1 MLSIGKMVAGS
12 EKYYLDTVAKGHEE
26 YYTGSGEAPG
36 QWLGSG
42 SYGLGLVGEVTPDHL
57 RSVLSGFAPD
67 GRSLT
72 AGRARPEG
80 RVSGFDFTFSAPKSV
95 SLLYGLGDP
104 SVSDV
109 VRKAHAE
116 AVADALGYLERN
128 ALKARRGAG
137 GERRIGAEGLIAAGF
152 QHRTSR
158 AGDPQLHTHVLVANA
173 TLGHDGAWSAPD
185 ARLLYFHSRAAGFL
199 YQAALRAEL
208 SDALGVRFG
217 PVTNGMAEVDG
228 ISEVLLKTFSTRRA
242 EIERHMASHGTTSAR
257 AAEVAAL
264 ITRGPKDRDTDRNL
278 EGPTDLHGKWRARA
292 SDLAIDDSGLGALGL
307 DELLCSHVPE
317 RVEQLDLD
325 VLVDELTGPEGL
337 CASDSTF
344 ERRDLVRA
352 VAGRL
357 VDGGSVAEIER
368 VADHVL
374 ASSEV
379 VPLASVGRGGEPRH
393 TTVELLTIETALLQ
407 GAVSRAGDGVATVN
421 AHDVES
427 ALSHFPQLDDD
438 QRAMVTRLTT
448 SGAGVDV
455 VVGRA
460 GSGKTTALAA
470 SNQAWR
476 SAGFSLTGAAL
487 SARAAMGLEEEAG
500 IPSTTLSRLIND
512 LDKGANVLGPS
523 HIVVLDE
530 AGMVGTRQLARLL
543 DEAST
548 VGAKVVLVGDPR
560 QLPEIDAGGAV
571 AGLIERLGAVE
582 LTGNHRQGAAWE
594 RMALDELRHGNP
606 IWGLAAFELAD
617 RVHCAP
623 SMKEARSQLVEAWL
637 MARVTGDD
645 SVMLA
650 VNRDDVS
657 ALNQLARTALR
668 QTGELATDQIDIGG
682 VGLVAGDL
690 VICLR
695 NDSALDVVNGTT
707 GTIRSITD
715 EEITVAT
722 DKGLR
727 NLPLGYV
734 IDGHLDHGYATTIH
748 KSQGLTVDRAFV
760 LATDSLTREAG
771 YVAMSRARKGTDLY
785 VPVSAFEDGITPDLR
800 RETNPMHG
808 VEKRFLVSRAKGL
821 ASDDLPE
828 PFGTSRTPLVDARV
842 AFEPATAEPPL
853 SIDQPSIDQPSIKR
867 PSIDRLP
874 DDGHAIDGHMFNQQ
888 ANRYLVPML
897 GRRPAFLAE
906 RPAYDRVA
914 RAVTTYWTRYGI
926 NEDGNRE
933 SGINESGIKAGGT
946 RAGGFNRSGSEENA
960 ALGPPPLEAF
970 QRTEY
975 ERVLAQV
982 RTYQRR
988 LGLSLE
994 LEGPG
999 RGIGR

>member
-12 EKYYLDTVAKGHEE
+12 EKYYLDTVAKGQEE

-36 QWLGSG
+36 KWLGIG

-95 SLLYGLGDP
+95 SLLYGLSDP
-104 SVSDV
+104 SVTDV
-109 VRKAHAE
+109 VRRVHAE

-128 ALKARRGAG
+128 ALRARRGAG

-185 ARLLYFHSRAAGFL
+185 ARLLYFHSRTAGFL
-199 YQAALRAEL
+199 YQAALRSGLTE
-208 SDALGVRFG
+208 ALGVRFG
-217 PVTNGMAEVDG
+217 PVTNGMAELEG
-228 ISEVLLKTFSTRRA
+228 ISEVLLKAFSTRRS

-264 ITRGPKDRDTDRNL
+264 ITRGPKERDVDRVIEGQRI
-278 EGPTDLHGKWRARA
+278 EGPTDLHGKWRARV
-292 SDLAIDDSGLGALGL
+292 SDLAIDDSGL
-307 DELLCSHVPE
+307 DSLLRSHVPE
-317 RVEQLDLD
+317 RVDQLDLA
-325 VLVDELTGPEGL
+325 VLVDELSGPTGL

-374 ASSEV
+374 ASPDV
-379 VPLASVGRGGEPRH
+379 VPLASVGRGGELRH
-393 TTVELLTIETALLQ
+393 TTVELLAIETALLQ
-407 GAVSRAGDGVATVN
+407 GAVSRAEAGVAIAS

-427 ALSHFPQLDDD
+427 ALSHFPLLDDD

-470 SNQAWR
+470 SYQAWR
-476 SAGFSLTGAAL
+476 RAGFSVTGAAL
-487 SARAAMGLEEEAG
+487 SARAALGLEEEAG
-500 IPSTTLSRLIND
+500 IPSTTLSRLLKD
-512 LDKGANVLGPS
+512 LDKGATVFGSNSV
-523 HIVVLDE
+523 VVLDE
-530 AGMVGTRQLARLL
+530 AGMVGTRQLGILL
-543 DEAST
+543 DRASE

-560 QLPEIDAGGAV
+560 QLPEIEAGGAV

-582 LTGNHRQGAAWE
+582 LTGNHRQGETWE

-617 RVHCAP
+617 RVHSAP
-623 SMKEARSQLVEAWL
+623 SMAEARDQLVGAWL
-637 MARVTGDD
+637 NARRAGDD

-657 ALNQLARTALR
+657 ELNRLARTELR
-668 QTGELATDQIDIGG
+668 RSGELGADLVDIGG
-682 VGLVAGDL
+682 VGLVEGDQ

-695 NDSALDVVNGTT
+695 NDSVLNVVNGTQ
-707 GTIRSITD
+707 GTVRSITD
-715 EEITVAT
+715 EEVTLT
-722 DKGLR
+722 TNQGLR
-727 NLPLGYV
+727 HLPLGYV
-734 IDGHLDHGYATTIH
+734 IEGHLDHGYATTIH

-785 VPVSAFEDGITPDLR
+785 VPVLAFEDGITSDLR
-800 RETNPMHG
+800 KETNPMHG

-821 ASDDLPE
+821 ASDDLRE
-828 PFGTSRTPLVDARV
+828 PFGTSRTRLVDTRAAYEPVVSEPV
-842 AFEPATAEPPL
+842 ADEPTAAEPP
-853 SIDQPSIDQPSIKR
+853 
-867 PSIDRLP
+867 PSIDRLSI
-874 DDGHAIDGHMFNQQ
+874 DRLSNDRHAIDGHAIDWQPD
-888 ANRYLVPML
+888 RYLVPML
-897 GRRPAFLAE
+897 GRRPTFLAE

-914 RAVTTYWTRYGI
+914 RAVTTYRTRYNI
-926 NEDGNRE
+926 EE
-933 SGINESGIKAGGT
+933 SGIDGA
-946 RAGGFNRSGSEENA
+946 GSEKKT
-960 ALGPPPLEAF
+960 ALGTPPLEAF

-975 ERVLAQV
+975 ERVLNQV
-982 RTYQRR
+982 RNYQRR

-994 LEGPG
+994 LKGPDQ
-999 RGIGR
+999 GISL

>member
-1 MLSIGKMVAGS
+1 MI
-12 EKYYLDTVAKGHEE
+12 EAKGREE

-42 SYGLGLVGEVTPDHL
+42 SRGLGLVGEVTPDDL

-67 GRSLT
+67 GLSLT

-95 SLLYGLGDP
+95 SLLYGLSDP
-104 SVSDV
+104 SVTNV
-109 VRKAHAE
+109 VRRVHAE
-116 AVADALGYLERN
+116 AVADALSYLERN
-128 ALKARRGAG
+128 ALRARRGAG

-173 TLGHDGAWSAPD
+173 TLAEDGAWSAPD
-185 ARLLYFHSRAAGFL
+185 ARLLYFHSRTAGFL
-199 YQAALRAEL
+199 YQAALRAGL

-217 PVTNGMAEVDG
+217 QVTNGMAELAG
-228 ISEVLLKTFSTRRA
+228 ISDVLLKAFSTRRS
-242 EIERHMASHGTTSAR
+242 EIERHMRGNGTTSAR

-264 ITRGPKDRDTDRNL
+264 ITRRPKQSELELESGRGL
-278 EGPTDLHGKWRARA
+278 EGPTDLHGRWRARA
-292 SDLAIDDSGLGALGL
+292 DDLEIPDLGIDG
-307 DELLCSHVPE
+307 LLCSHVPE
-317 RVEQLDLD
+317 QVDQLDFD
-325 VLVDELTGPEGL
+325 VLINELTGPKGL

-344 ERRDLVRA
+344 ERRDVVRA

-357 VDGGSVAEIER
+357 VDGGSVAEVER

-374 ASSEV
+374 SSPEV
-379 VPLASVGRGGEPRH
+379 VPLASVGRGGELRH
-393 TTVELLTIETALLQ
+393 TTAELLTIETALLQ
-407 GAVSRAGDGVATVN
+407 GAVSRAGAGVAIVS
-421 AHDVES
+421 AHDVDR
-427 ALSHFPQLDDD
+427 ALSSFPLLDDD
-438 QRAMVTRLTT
+438 QRAMVTRVTT
-448 SGAGVDV
+448 SGAGVEI

-470 SNQAWR
+470 SDQAWR
-476 SAGFSLTGAAL
+476 SAGFSVTGAAL
-487 SARAAMGLEEEAG
+487 SARAALGLEEEAG
-500 IPSTTLSRLIND
+500 IPSTTLSRLLKD
-512 LDKGANVLGPS
+512 LDKGATVLGS
-523 HIVVLDE
+523 KSVVVLDE
-530 AGMVGTRQLARLL
+530 AGMVGTRQLGQLL
-543 DEAST
+543 DRASE
-548 VGAKVVLVGDPR
+548 VGAKIVLVGDPR
-560 QLPEIDAGGAV
+560 QLPEIEAGGAV

-594 RMALDELRHGNP
+594 RIALEELRHGNP

-617 RVHCAP
+617 RVHSAP
-623 SMKEARSQLVEAWL
+623 SMAEASAQLVEAWL
-637 MARVTGDD
+637 GARGTGDD

-650 VNRDDVS
+650 VNRDDVT

-668 QTGELATDQIDIGG
+668 RSGDLGSDQVDIGG
-682 VGLVAGDL
+682 LGLTLGDQ

-695 NDSALDVVNGTT
+695 NDSALDVVNGTQ
-707 GTIRSITD
+707 GTVRSITD
-715 EEITVAT
+715 HEITLTT
-722 DKGLR
+722 DQGR
-727 NLPLGYV
+727 RQIPFGYV

-771 YVAMSRARKGTDLY
+771 YVAMSRARKGTDLF
-785 VPVSAFEDGITPDLR
+785 VPISAFEDGLTPDQ
-800 RETNPMHG
+800 RELTNPMHG

-821 ASDDLPE
+821 ASDELPD
-828 PFGTSRTPLVDARV
+828 PYGTSRTSLVDTRV
-842 AFEPATAEPPL
+842 ASEPVASESASSEPSS
-853 SIDQPSIDQPSIKR
+853 SIGR
-867 PSIDRLP
+867 PSIDRP
-874 DDGHAIDGHMFNQQ
+874 ETDKHED
-888 ANRYLVPML
+888 RYLVPML

-914 RAVTTYWTRYGI
+914 RSVTSYRTRYGI
-926 NEDGNRE
+926 EADGVEVDRV
-933 SGINESGIKAGGT
+933 KVK
-946 RAGGFNRSGSEENA
+946 A

-970 QRTEY
+970 QRSEY
-975 ERVLAQV
+975 ERVLTQV

-999 RGIGR
+999 RGMGR

>member
-12 EKYYLDTVAKGHEE
+12 EKYYLDTVAKGQEE

-36 QWLGSG
+36 QWLGMG
-42 SYGLGLVGEVTPDHL
+42 SFGLGLVGEVTPDHL
-57 RSVLSGFAPD
+57 KSVLSGFAPD

-80 RVSGFDFTFSAPKSV
+80 RGSGFDLTFSAPKSV
-95 SLLYGLGDP
+95 SLLYGLSDP
-104 SVSDV
+104 SVTDV
-109 VRKAHAE
+109 VRRVHAE

-128 ALKARRGAG
+128 ALRARRGAG

-185 ARLLYFHSRAAGFL
+185 ARLLYFHSRTAGFL
-199 YQAALRAEL
+199 YQAALRSGLTE
-208 SDALGVRFG
+208 ALGVRFG
-217 PVTNGMAEVDG
+217 PVTNGMAELGG
-228 ISEVLLKTFSTRRA
+228 ISEVLLKAFSTRRS
-242 EIERHMASHGTTSAR
+242 EIERHMAARGTTSAR

-264 ITRGPKDRDTDRNL
+264 MTRGPKKQELESGRGL
-278 EGPTDLHGKWRARA
+278 EGPTDLHGRWRARA
-292 SDLAIDDSGLGALGL
+292 DDLEFPDSGLDGL
-307 DELLCSHVPE
+307 LHAHVPE
-317 RVEQLDLD
+317 RVDQLDLAL
-325 VLVDELTGPEGL
+325 LVGELSGPEGL

-357 VDGGSVAEIER
+357 VDGGSVAEIEQ

-374 ASSEV
+374 ASPDV
-379 VPLASVGRGGEPRH
+379 VPLASVGRGGELRH
-393 TTVELLTIETALLQ
+393 TTVELLAIETALLQ
-407 GAVSRAGDGVATVN
+407 GAVSRTGDGVAIAS

-427 ALSHFPQLDDD
+427 ALSHFPLLDDD

-470 SNQAWR
+470 SDMAWR
-476 SAGFSLTGAAL
+476 RAGFSVTGAAL
-487 SARAAMGLEEEAG
+487 STRAALGLEEEAG
-500 IPSTTLSRLIND
+500 IPSTTLSRLLKN
-512 LDKGANVLGPS
+512 LDRGTSVLGSNSVLGPNS
-523 HIVVLDE
+523 VVVLDE
-530 AGMVGTRQLARLL
+530 AGMVGTRQLGILL
-543 DEAST
+543 DRASE

-560 QLPEIDAGGAV
+560 QLPEIEAGGAV

-617 RVHCAP
+617 RVHSAP
-623 SMKEARSQLVEAWL
+623 SMAEARDQLVDAWL
-637 MARVTGDD
+637 NARRTGDD

-657 ALNQLARTALR
+657 ALNRLARTALR
-668 QTGELATDQIDIGG
+668 RSGELGADQVDID
-682 VGLVAGDL
+682 GLRLVEGDR

-695 NDSALDVVNGTT
+695 NDRVLNVVNGTQ
-707 GTIRSITD
+707 GTVRSITD
-715 EEITVAT
+715 EEVTLT
-722 DKGLR
+722 TNQGLR
-727 NLPLGYV
+727 HIPFGYV
-734 IDGHLDHGYATTIH
+734 NDGHLDHGYATTIH

-785 VPVSAFEDGITPDLR
+785 VPISAFEDGITSDLR
-800 RETNPMHG
+800 KETNPMHG

-821 ASDDLPE
+821 ASDDLRE
-828 PFGTSRTPLVDARV
+828 PFGTSRTRLVDTRADYDLDASEPV
-842 AFEPATAEPPL
+842 AYAHAASKE
-853 SIDQPSIDQPSIKR
+853 SPSIDQLSN
-867 PSIDRLP
+867 DR
-874 DDGHAIDGHMFNQQ
+874 GAIDGQPFDRH
-888 ANRYLVPML
+888 AISKHPDRYLVPML
-897 GRRPAFLAE
+897 GRRPTFLAE

-914 RAVTTYWTRYGI
+914 RAVTTYRTRY
-926 NEDGNRE
+926 NLQE
-933 SGINESGIKAGGT
+933 SGIDGA
-946 RAGGFNRSGSEENA
+946 AFEEKA
-960 ALGPPPLEAF
+960 ALGAPPLEAF

-975 ERVLAQV
+975 ERVLTDV
-982 RTYQRR
+982 RNYQRR

-994 LEGPG
+994 LKGPG
-999 RGIGR
+999 QGLGL